1 MLSEM
6 LGELVLVPAEVVGVH
21 LVVTPLDLVVVV
33 IEGLPFNVL
42 VFTCQLLMPEFQVD
56 CCLFETHCFNVTL
69 NLEVI
74 EPGSNCTPSQYHVDG
89 LSHGATSRFLIR
101 RID

>member
-42 VFTCQLLMPEFQVD
+42 VLTCELLMPEFQVD
-56 CCLFETHCFNVTL
+56 RCLFETHCFNVTL
-69 NLEVI
+69 NLEVKKQ
-74 EPGSNCTPSQYHVDG
+74 S
-89 LSHGATSRFLIR
+89 
-101 RID
+101 